1 MQTIKGFYVYLLSS
15 FYIGVR
21 SFVKSTGFLFL
32 FPPPLHSIVNLF
44 TVCPV
49 RTKTFSTHV
58 ASKMVHVVRKT
69 GLSTHAGN
77 EPPASPPPPGAF
89 IRLPPEPD
97 AATPCF

>member
-44 TVCPV
+44 LVCPV

-58 ASKMVHVVRKT
+58 
-69 GLSTHAGN
+69 GN
-77 EPPASPPPPGAF
+77 EPPSSPPPPGAF

>member
-49 RTKTFSTHV
+49 RTKTFSTH
-58 ASKMVHVVRKT
+58 
-69 GLSTHAGN
+69 AGN